1 MTHPQATIAVD
12 LEVEPLPFPFNVTP
26 RNALE
31 ATGNTAF
38 ETTLKIMLDGYM
50 KSLLGDYDAW
60 SKDPELRARRAVA
73 VAQAA
78 ASVL

>member
-1 MTHPQATIAVD
+1 MQATIAVD

-26 RNALE
+26 RSALE

-50 KSLLGDYDAW
+50 KSLLGDYEAW
-60 SKDPELRARRAVA
+60 CQMDPELRAQRANAVA
-73 VAQAA
+73 EAA